1 MAEKKLYKDVVVA
14 KGTLRTAL
22 PTQRAYRG
30 ISTVNNDN
38 TKFGLFDI
46 GLIKQDIINH
56 FHISK
61 GEKLENPNFGTIIWD
76 VIQDPLTS
84 ELEEAIEQDVLDI
97 INTDPRVSA
106 TTVQIVPFESGLQIE
121 VELEYLTYNVSET
134 VSYTHLT
141 LPTTPYV

>member
-56 FHISK
+56 FHIS
-61 GEKLENPNFGTIIWD
+61 
-76 VIQDPLTS
+76 
-84 ELEEAIEQDVLDI
+84 
-97 INTDPRVSA
+97 
-106 TTVQIVPFESGLQIE
+106 
-121 VELEYLTYNVSET
+121 
-134 VSYTHLT
+134 
-141 LPTTPYV
+141 

>member
-30 ISTVNNDN
+30 IRTVNNDN

-121 VELEYLTYNVSET
+121 VELEYLTYNVSEKLR
-134 VSYTHLT
+134 LT
-141 LPTTPYV
+141 FDERIGIPN

>member
-30 ISTVNNDN
+30 ISTVNNNN

-97 INTDPRVSA
+97 INNDPRVNA

-121 VELEYLTYNVSET
+121 VELEYLTYNVSEKLR
-134 VSYTHLT
+134 LT
-141 LPTTPYV
+141 FDERIGIPN

>member
-97 INTDPRVSA
+97 INNDPRVNA
-106 TTVQIVPFESGLQIE
+106 TTVQSVPFESGLQIE

-134 VSYTHLT
+134 LRLT
-141 LPTTPYV
+141 FDERIGIPN

>member
-97 INTDPRVSA
+97 SNTDPRVSA

-121 VELEYLTYNVSET
+121 VELEYLTYNVSEKLR
-134 VSYTHLT
+134 LT
-141 LPTTPYV
+141 FDERIGIPN

>member
-1 MAEKKLYKDVVVA
+1 MDEKKLYKDVVVA

-121 VELEYLTYNVSET
+121 VELEYLTYNVSEKLR
-134 VSYTHLT
+134 LT
-141 LPTTPYV
+141 FDERIGIPN

>member
-97 INTDPRVSA
+97 INNDPRVNA

-134 VSYTHLT
+134 LRLT
-141 LPTTPYV
+141 FDERIGIPN

>member
-30 ISTVNNDN
+30 ISTVNNNN

-134 VSYTHLT
+134 LRLT
-141 LPTTPYV
+141 FDERIGIPN

>member
-30 ISTVNNDN
+30 TSTVNNDN

-121 VELEYLTYNVSET
+121 VELEYLTYNVSEKLR
-134 VSYTHLT
+134 LT
-141 LPTTPYV
+141 FDERIGIPN

>member
-56 FHISK
+56 FHIPK

-134 VSYTHLT
+134 LRLT
-141 LPTTPYV
+141 FDERIGIPN

>member
-97 INTDPRVSA
+97 INNDPRVNA
-106 TTVQIVPFESGLQIE
+106 TTVQIVPFESGLQLE
-121 VELEYLTYNVSET
+121 VELEYLTYNVSEKLR
-134 VSYTHLT
+134 LT
-141 LPTTPYV
+141 FDERIGIPN

>member
-1 MAEKKLYKDVVVA
+1 MAEKKLQKDGVVA

-121 VELEYLTYNVSET
+121 VELEYLTYNVSEKLR
-134 VSYTHLT
+134 LT
-141 LPTTPYV
+141 FDERIGIPN

>member
-106 TTVQIVPFESGLQIE
+106 KTVQIVPFESGLQIE
-121 VELEYLTYNVSET
+121 VELEYLTYNVSEKLR
-134 VSYTHLT
+134 LT
-141 LPTTPYV
+141 FDERIGIPN

>member
-76 VIQDPLTS
+76 VLQDPLTS
-84 ELEEAIEQDVLDI
+84 ELEEAIEQDVLDTI
-97 INTDPRVSA
+97 LVHLPAKKLHPRFLDEKGNAIEFKTQSFGHFEDKELIDPRWA
-106 TTVQIVPFESGLQIE
+106 ALKD
-121 VELEYLTYNVSET
+121 LKK
-134 VSYTHLT
+134 
-141 LPTTPYV
+141 

>member
-134 VSYTHLT
+134 LRLT
-141 LPTTPYV
+141 FDERIGIPN

>member
-97 INTDPRVSA
+97 INNDPRVNA

-121 VELEYLTYNVSET
+121 VELEYLTYNVAET
-134 VSYTHLT
+134 LRLT
-141 LPTTPYV
+141 FDERIGITN

>member
-46 GLIKQDIINH
+46 GLIKHDIINH

-97 INTDPRVSA
+97 INNDPRVNA
-106 TTVQIVPFESGLQIE
+106 TTVQIVPFESGLQLE
-121 VELEYLTYNVSET
+121 VELEYLTYNVSEKLR
-134 VSYTHLT
+134 LT
-141 LPTTPYV
+141 FDERIGIPN

>member
-97 INTDPRVSA
+97 INNDPRVNA

-121 VELEYLTYNVSET
+121 VELEYLTYNVSEKLR
-134 VSYTHLT
+134 LT
-141 LPTTPYV
+141 FDERIGIPN

>member
-1 MAEKKLYKDVVVA
+1 MAEKKLYKGVVVA

-121 VELEYLTYNVSET
+121 VELEYLTYNVSEKLR
-134 VSYTHLT
+134 LT
-141 LPTTPYV
+141 FDERIGIPN

>member
-97 INTDPRVSA
+97 INTDPRVSV

-121 VELEYLTYNVSET
+121 VELEYLTYNVSEKLR
-134 VSYTHLT
+134 LT
-141 LPTTPYV
+141 FDERIGIPN